1 MTQTLRGSSFD
12 RADLVKTEQ
21 IIADFPI
28 LARPT
33 SRGKRLVYLDSA
45 ATSQKPR
52 AVIDALVDYYE
63 QYNANIHRG
72 VYEIA
77 ARATEEF
84 ERSRVKLAHFIGAS
98 VSEVVW
104 VRNTTE
110 AINLVAYSWGNANLR
125 AGDAI
130 LLTELEHHSD
140 LVPWQM
146 LAQRTG
152 AALRFI
158 PVDDRGLYLLDDL
171 DALLDGCKIVACAH
185 VSNTLGTIL
194 PLEKIVPRAHQA
206 GAVVLVDGAQAA
218 PHLPL
223 DVKAL
228 DADFYTFSGHKML
241 GPTGIGVLYGKR
253 ALLAAMPPFFFGG
266 DMIRRV
272 EYEHTSF
279 SEPPRK
285 FEAGTSNIAD
295 AIAFGVAAE
304 YLERIGMGW
313 VREHERR
320 LTSYALERLATLE
333 PRGLEIYGPRD
344 PALVS
349 GVISFNL
356 ADVHAH
362 DLASILD
369 TEGVCVRAGHHCTM
383 PLMEK
388 MGWSATARASFY
400 IYNTEADV
408 DALCAG
414 IDKAARVFGL

>member
-1 MTQTLRGSSFD
+1 MLTVD
-12 RADLVKTEQ
+12 RKAER
-21 IIADFPI
+21 IAADFPI

-52 AVIDALVDYYE
+52 AVISALVDYYE

-77 ARATEEF
+77 ARATEEY
-84 ERSRVKLAHFIGAS
+84 ERARVKVARFVGAQAD
-98 VSEVVW
+98 EIVW

-110 AINLVAYSWGNANLR
+110 AINLVAYSWGSANVR
-125 AGDAI
+125 SGDAI
-130 LLTELEHHSD
+130 LLGELEHHSD
-140 LVPWQM
+140 LVPWQL
-146 LAQRTG
+146 LAARSG
-152 AALRFI
+152 AELRFL
-158 PVDDRGLYLLDDL
+158 PVDDRGRYVLDDL
-171 DALLDGCKIVACAH
+171 DALLDGCKLVAIAH
-185 VSNTLGTIL
+185 VSNTLGTIA
-194 PLEKIVPRAHQA
+194 PLENIVPRAHAA
-206 GAVVLVDGAQAA
+206 GAVVMVDGAQGA

-223 DVKAL
+223 DVRTL
-228 DADFYTFSGHKML
+228 DADFYALSGHKML
-241 GPTGIGVLYGKR
+241 GPTGIGALYGKR
-253 ALLAAMPPFFFGG
+253 VLLEAMPPFFSGG
-266 DMIRRV
+266 DMIRKV
-272 EYEHTSF
+272 EYARATF
-279 SEPPRK
+279 APPPRR
-285 FEAGTSNIAD
+285 FEAGTGNIAD
-295 AIAFGVAAE
+295 AIAFGVAVE
-304 YLERIGMGW
+304 YLESVGMAW

-320 LTSYALERLATLE
+320 LTGYALERLAAFE

-344 PALVS
+344 PARVC
-349 GVISFNL
+349 GVVSFNL

-400 IYNTEADV
+400 LYNTEADV

-414 IDKAARVFGL
+414 IEKAARLFGV

>member
-1 MTQTLRGSSFD
+1 MTVVT
-12 RADLVKTEQ
+12 RAAADDAAIAKR
-21 IIADFPI
+21 IAADFPI
-28 LARPT
+28 LSRPT

-52 AVIDALVDYYE
+52 VVIQALVDYYE

-77 ARATEEF
+77 ERATSEYEKA
-84 ERSRVKLAHFIGAS
+84 RVKVARFVNAG
-98 VSEVVW
+98 VSEVIW

-110 AINLVAYSWGNANLR
+110 AINLVAYSWGSVNLKP
-125 AGDAI
+125 GDAI
-130 LLTELEHHSD
+130 LVSELEHHSD
-140 LVPWQM
+140 LVPWQL

-152 AALRFI
+152 AELRFI
-158 PVDDRGLYLLDDL
+158 PVDERGLYVLDDL
-171 DALLDGCKIVACAH
+171 DNLLDGCKLVAVAH
-185 VSNTLGTIL
+185 ASNTLGTIA
-194 PLEKIVPRAHQA
+194 PLETIVPRAHAA
-206 GAVVLVDGAQAA
+206 GAVVLVDGAQGA
-218 PHLPL
+218 PHMPV

-228 DADFYTFSGHKML
+228 DVDFYTFSGHKML

-253 ALLAAMPPFFFGG
+253 ALLEAMPPFLSGG
-266 DMIRRV
+266 DMIRKV
-272 EYEHTSF
+272 EYAQTIF

-295 AIAFGVAAE
+295 AIAFGVAVE
-304 YLERIGMGW
+304 YLETLGMEW

-320 LTSYALERLATLE
+320 LTTYALDRLAELE
-333 PRGLEIYGPRD
+333 PRGLAIYGPRD
-344 PALVS
+344 PRLIS
-349 GVISFNL
+349 GVISFNF

-369 TEGVCVRAGHHCTM
+369 TEGICVRAGHHCTM

-388 MGWSATARASFY
+388 MGWAATTRASFY

-408 DALCAG
+408 DALYAG
-414 IDKAARVFGL
+414 IEKAARVFGV

>member
-1 MTQTLRGSSFD
+1 MQTLKGASPDSA
-12 RADLVKTEQ
+12 ADKKVQE

-52 AVIDALVDYYE
+52 PVIQALVDYYE

-77 ARATEEF
+77 ARATSEF
-84 ERSRVKLAHFIGAS
+84 EKARVKVARFIGAD
-98 VSEVVW
+98 VHEVVW

-110 AINLVAYSWGNANLR
+110 AINLVAYSWGNVNLR

-140 LVPWQM
+140 IVPWQL
-146 LAQRTG
+146 LAERTG
-152 AALRFI
+152 AELRFI
-158 PVDDRGLYLLDDL
+158 PVDERGMYVLDDL
-171 DALLDGCKIVACAH
+171 DELLKGCKLVACAH

-194 PLEKIVPRAHQA
+194 PLETIVRRAHDV
-206 GAVVLVDGAQAA
+206 GAIVLVDGAQGA

-223 DVKAL
+223 DVTAL
-228 DADFYTFSGHKML
+228 DVDFYTFSGHKML

-253 ALLAAMPPFFFGG
+253 VLLEAMPPFFSGG
-266 DMIRRV
+266 DMIRKV
-272 EYEHTSF
+272 EYTHTTF
-279 SEPPRK
+279 NEPPRK

-295 AIAFGVAAE
+295 AIGLGVAVE
-304 YLERIGMGW
+304 YLEAVGMAW
-313 VREHERR
+313 VREHERQ
-320 LTSYALERLATLE
+320 LTAYALGRLAEFE
-333 PRGLEIYGPRD
+333 PRGLDIYGPRD
-344 PALVS
+344 PARIS

-356 ADVHAH
+356 GDVHAH
-362 DLASILD
+362 DVASILD

-383 PLMEK
+383 PLMDK
-388 MGWSATARASFY
+388 MGWAATARASFY

-408 DALCAG
+408 DVLCTG
-414 IDKAARVFGL
+414 LEKAARVFGV